1 MKKKILAMLLAVALT
16 AALAVPA
23 LAAEAP
29 TLYHCTCGAKW
40 FASAE
45 ETTPSI
51 KNEACAAG
59 CLQTKNLAWLPL
71 SENLTSSGA
80 APVKGNFYVDQE
92 KITLAIT
99 YPQILRIDLN
109 GNTLTR
115 AQNSVFHLSGSNAEH
130 LLITDTSDN
139 KDGVLMSDKWAGG
152 NGAVVRVDN
161 GVCIMLAGT
170 IQGATAA
177 AGELKGGAVSLN
189 KGKSVYAGAKFYMY
203 GGTIT
208 GGHAHSGGNVAV
220 MDASNE
226 FYMYGGVIE
235 NGVTPGTAQQHAG
248 NVRVEAG
255 GKFVMTGG
263 TIQNGVANGKDVAYP
278 ARGGNIMATG
288 AGTTVT
294 IGGTAKILG
303 GTAHDATANSIFINT
318 DATLNVSGGRIEK
331 EVLVRNEEKAKADAN
346 ITGGQ
351 FDASNLSTWVDYTNG
366 ALTLTDDLSFVGA
379 LEIAENVTIN
389 LAGHKIDG
397 GVNVAADKVLT
408 LADTST
414 DDYTTAGV
422 MVKVTGE
429 GTVKRDA
436 VVNSK
441 RYVAIKETVN
451 EDTYYSAHRIYLA
464 VTSSVLSNG
473 CSAMNFKTVLKCNNY
488 VAMRV
493 EEYGVT
499 VGGVTENYQDANVAA
514 GNNEKTTTLTGFL
527 KGDADDATWAATDV
541 QVGAT
546 FKLDDGTVINS
557 AVKARSLQT
566 MVEEVVKNWNGLD
579 ADQQTT
585 LKTLYATYGQSAA
598 MDNWAIPAEMKA
610 N

>member
-1 MKKKILAMLLAVALT
+1 
-16 AALAVPA
+16 
-23 LAAEAP
+23 
-29 TLYHCTCGAKW
+29 
-40 FASAE
+40 
-45 ETTPSI
+45 
-51 KNEACAAG
+51 
-59 CLQTKNLAWLPL
+59 
-71 SENLTSSGA
+71 
-80 APVKGNFYVDQE
+80 
-92 KITLAIT
+92 
-99 YPQILRIDLN
+99 
-109 GNTLTR
+109 
-115 AQNSVFHLSGSNAEH
+115 
-130 LLITDTSDN
+130 
-139 KDGVLMSDKWAGG
+139 
-152 NGAVVRVDN
+152 
-161 GVCIMLAGT
+161 
-170 IQGATAA
+170 
-177 AGELKGGAVSLN
+177 
-189 KGKSVYAGAKFYMY
+189 
-203 GGTIT
+203 
-208 GGHAHSGGNVAV
+208 
-220 MDASNE
+220 
-226 FYMYGGVIE
+226 
-235 NGVTPGTAQQHAG
+235 
-248 NVRVEAG
+248 
-255 GKFVMTGG
+255 
-263 TIQNGVANGKDVAYP
+263 
-278 ARGGNIMATG
+278 MATG

-473 CSAMNFKTVLKCNNY
+473 CSAMNFKTVLKCNSY